1 MPHSYNETATSSAAS
16 FPRRTAPAASSL
28 PPPTLLG
35 MQVTTNYRLVPQRGI
50 HLPHKKQPTVIKNS
64 VPSPPWDS
72 AFRPA
77 FLPLWRCFWEY
88 QVTFAPSRDSRP
100 LKPWKMGVGTA
111 ENATHEKG
119 VIQEPIH
126 SRAKTAVFW
135 AEEQRKGRGRQM
147 FIRYGYLRPF
157 RDLQQSFGFRY
168 SVVDGVVAG
177 IYFRGLVACL
187 GGT

>member
-16 FPRRTAPAASSL
+16 FPVGQHPQPAHSHL
-28 PPPTLLG
+28 PPYSVCNKLSINQFRSAESTCPT
-35 MQVTTNYRLVPQRGI
+35 
-50 HLPHKKQPTVIKNS
+50 KQPTVIKNS

-111 ENATHEKG
+111 ENATREKG
-119 VIQEPIH
+119 VIREPTPAQN
-126 SRAKTAVFW
+126 SSFFW
-135 AEEQRKGRGRQM
+135 DRKRRGRGGKGNVYPVRISSA
-147 FIRYGYLRPF
+147 FLRSATEFWVP
-157 RDLQQSFGFRY
+157 L
-168 SVVDGVVAG
+168 
-177 IYFRGLVACL
+177 FRGGW
-187 GGT
+187 GGGGYIF